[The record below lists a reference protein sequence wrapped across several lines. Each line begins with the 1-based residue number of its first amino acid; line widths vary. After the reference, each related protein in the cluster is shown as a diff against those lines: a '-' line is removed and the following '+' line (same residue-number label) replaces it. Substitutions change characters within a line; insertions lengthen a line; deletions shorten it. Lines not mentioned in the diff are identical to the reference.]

1 MGARIREITPEDR
14 LFHELVVI
22 KRRLDQLL
30 AEYEVSRAV
39 GCEPVD
45 IERFDFKTLL
55 PTNRPARTL
64 PREKFR
70 RAK

>member
-1 MGARIREITPEDR
+1 MGARIREITPADR
-14 LFHELVVI
+14 LYHELAAI

-30 AEYEVSRAV
+30 AEYEASQSAGV
-39 GCEPVD
+39 EPVD
-45 IERFDFKTLL
+45 IGSYDFKSLL
-55 PTNRPARTL
+55 PTKKPGRTL